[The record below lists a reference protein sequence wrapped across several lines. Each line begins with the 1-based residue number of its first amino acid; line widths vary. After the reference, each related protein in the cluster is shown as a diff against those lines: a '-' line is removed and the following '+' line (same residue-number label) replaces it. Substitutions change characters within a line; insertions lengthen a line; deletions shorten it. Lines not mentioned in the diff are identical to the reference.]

1 MRSMELECERPW
13 QMGLQCGMACELAD
27 RGRLGEFWLVSPL
40 ACCHV
45 CMKHPS
51 PNVAYG
57 PTINRIAD
65 VLIHMD
71 RYAFHG
77 VSRLAADARL
87 DSSTVSR
94 LLNSKRNPCFVTVA
108 RIASA
113 IERHLDRRI
122 DPRDLV
128 AESGTFLTQH
138 VCDLVGCAG
147 CLPDNAWDEFG
158 DLKPTFASVE
168 PGKWISSRY
177 PHGVRAEEGG
187 R

>member
-1 MRSMELECERPW
+1 MECD
-13 QMGLQCGMACELAD
+13 ASD
-27 RGRLGEFWLVSPL
+27 SGRWGEFWLMSAL
-40 ACCHV
+40 ACCHMN
-45 CMKHPS
+45 MKNPTSGAAH
-51 PNVAYG
+51 G

-65 VLIHMD
+65 VLIHLD

-113 IERHLDRRI
+113 LEKHLGYRI

-128 AESGTFLTQH
+128 AEGGAFLTRH

-147 CLPDNAWDEFG
+147 CLPENAWDEFG
-158 DLKPTFASVE
+158 DLKPTFASVQ
-168 PGKWISSRY
+168 PGKWMSSRY
-177 PHGVRAEEGG
+177 PHGLQAEEGG